1 MTTPKA
7 TEVPALTLQ
16 QTAILDTKQ
25 LLAYI
30 KPISV
35 KTYWS
40 IVAKDPRFPKPIMG
54 GAGAKALHSRE
65 LVDLYLKEVG
75 RTGFIYPTEA
85 ERDAA

>member
-1 MTTPKA
+1 MSTSKE
-7 TEVPALTLQ
+7 TESSVIFMQ